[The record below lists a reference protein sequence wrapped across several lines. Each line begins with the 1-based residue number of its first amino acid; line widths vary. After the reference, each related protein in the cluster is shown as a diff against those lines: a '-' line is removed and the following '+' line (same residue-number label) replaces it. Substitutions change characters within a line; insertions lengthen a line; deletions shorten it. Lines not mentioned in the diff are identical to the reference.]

1 MRPVRVLIVDDQQM
15 IREGISLILKSHPG
29 IEVVGEA
36 ANGREA
42 LERVEASQPDVV
54 LMDISM
60 PELNGIDATV
70 VLKRRFPQ
78 VKVLALTVHDAE
90 GYILQLL
97 RAGASGYIV
106 KKAAGDE
113 LIEAIRCVCRG
124 DYYLHPTVT
133 RQVIEEYVRH
143 MQEGTRGPEDLLT
156 ERERQIVQLAAE
168 GYKNR
173 EIAERLNISLKTVE
187 THRANIMQKLNIS
200 DRVELVRYAIRAGII
215 EP

>member
-1 MRPVRVLIVDDQQM
+1 MTPIRVLIVDDQQM
-15 IREGISLILKSHPG
+15 IREGIGLILRSHPD

-42 LERVEASQPDVV
+42 LEKVEETQPNVV

-70 VLKRRFPQ
+70 LVKRRWPE
-78 VKVLALTVHDAE
+78 VKVLGLTVHDTE

-113 LIEAIRCVCRG
+113 LVEAIRAVQRG

-133 RQVIEEYVRH
+133 RQVIEEYMRH
-143 MQEGTRGPEDLLT
+143 MREGTRGPEDVLT
-156 ERERQIVQLAAE
+156 ARERQIVQLAAE

-173 EIAERLNISLKTVE
+173 EIAEMLNISLKTVE
-187 THRANIMQKLNIS
+187 THRANVMQKLNIS
-200 DRVELVRYAIRAGII
+200 DRVELVRYAIREGII

>member
-1 MRPVRVLIVDDQQM
+1 MAPIRVLIVDDQQM
-15 IREGISLILKSHPG
+15 IREGISLILKSHPD

-36 ANGREA
+36 ANGREGLA
-42 LERVEASQPDVV
+42 KVEETEPDVV

-70 VLKRRFPQ
+70 MVKRRFPQ
-78 VKVLALTVHDAE
+78 VKVLTLTVHDAE

-113 LIEAIRCVCRG
+113 LVEAIRSVQRG

-133 RQVIEEYVRH
+133 RQVIEEYMRH
-143 MQEGTRGPEDLLT
+143 IREGTRGPEDLLT
-156 ERERQIVQLAAE
+156 ARERQIVQLAAE

-187 THRANIMQKLNIS
+187 THRANVMQKLNIS

>member
-1 MRPVRVLIVDDQQM
+1 M
-15 IREGISLILKSHPG
+15 IREGISLILKSHPD

-42 LERVEASQPDVV
+42 LAKVEETQPDVV

-60 PELNGIDATV
+60 PELNGIDATAMV
-70 VLKRRFPQ
+70 KRRFPK
-78 VKVLALTVHDAE
+78 VKVLTLTVHDAE

-113 LIEAIRCVCRG
+113 LVEAIRAVHRG

-133 RQVIEEYVRH
+133 RQVIEEYMR
-143 MQEGTRGPEDLLT
+143 QIREGTRGPEDLLT
-156 ERERQIVQLAAE
+156 ARERQIVQLAAE

>member
-1 MRPVRVLIVDDQQM
+1 MTPIRVLVVDDQQM
-15 IREGISLILKSHPG
+15 IREGIALILKSQPD

-36 ANGREA
+36 SDGREA
-42 LERVEASQPDVV
+42 LERVEETRPDVV

-60 PELNGIDATV
+60 PHLNGIDATV
-70 VLKRRFPQ
+70 LVKRRFPQ
-78 VKVLALTVHDAE
+78 VKVLVLTVHDAE

-113 LIEAIRCVCRG
+113 LVEAIRSVCRG

-133 RQVIEEYVRH
+133 RQVIQEYMRH
-143 MQEGTRGPEDLLT
+143 MQEGTRYPEDVLT

-173 EIAERLNISLKTVE
+173 EIAEQLGISLKTVE

>member
-1 MRPVRVLIVDDQQM
+1 MTPIRVLIVDDQQM
-15 IREGISLILKSHPG
+15 IREGISLILKSHPD

-42 LERVEASQPDVV
+42 LAKVEETQPDVV

-60 PELNGIDATV
+60 PELNGIDATAMV
-70 VLKRRFPQ
+70 KRRFPK
-78 VKVLALTVHDAE
+78 VKVLTLTVHDAE

-113 LIEAIRCVCRG
+113 LVEAIRSVHRG

-133 RQVIEEYVRH
+133 RQVIEEYMRQ
-143 MQEGTRGPEDLLT
+143 MREGTRGPEDLLT
-156 ERERQIVQLAAE
+156 ARERQIVQLAAE

>member
-1 MRPVRVLIVDDQQM
+1 MTPIRVLIVDDQQM
-15 IREGISLILKSHPG
+15 IREGISLILKSHPD

-42 LERVEASQPDVV
+42 LAKVEETQPDVV

-60 PELNGIDATV
+60 PELNGIDATAMV
-70 VLKRRFPQ
+70 KRRFPK
-78 VKVLALTVHDAE
+78 VKVLTLTVHDAE

-113 LIEAIRCVCRG
+113 LVEAIRAVHRG

-133 RQVIEEYVRH
+133 RQVIEEYMR
-143 MQEGTRGPEDLLT
+143 QIREGTRGPEDLLT
-156 ERERQIVQLAAE
+156 ARERQIVQLAAE

>member
-1 MRPVRVLIVDDQQM
+1 MAPIRVLVVDDQQM
-15 IREGISLILKSHPG
+15 IREGIALILKSHPD

-36 ANGREA
+36 SDGREA
-42 LERVEASQPDVV
+42 LDRVEETRPDVV

-60 PELNGIDATV
+60 PHLNGIDATV
-70 VLKRRFPQ
+70 LVKRRFPQ
-78 VKVLALTVHDAE
+78 VKVLTLTVHDAE

-113 LIEAIRCVCRG
+113 LVEAIRSVYRG

-133 RQVIEEYVRH
+133 RQVIQEYMRH
-143 MQEGTRGPEDLLT
+143 MQEGTRYPEDVLT

-173 EIAERLNISLKTVE
+173 EIAEQLGISLKTVE

-200 DRVELVRYAIRAGII
+200 DRVELVRYAIRSGII